1 MEIFGYTQLIS
12 SSFLLIGFFINQ
24 KNLIIKEGW
33 RKRIDHN
40 VTELQGEVL
49 QIQRMRENSMSNIK
63 AEDLEVYQ
71 ARMFLN
77 IEGPYSSVFQS
88 DEEGKFNFYHN
99 ALWIEYY
106 WVSLSTLIK
115 CGGFVFSIQYLA
127 FSLQG
132 LLQSPVF
139 YAFHLLDVIERFP
152 TLKDVIRSVTMNI
165 KQLLMTAMLG
175 VILIYLYGVI
185 AFMFIPD
192 LYFDEGIHAG
202 LINKAGDSI
211 CMSLLHCFLSTFN
224 YGLRTGG
231 GMGEFLPAET
241 AAEYN

>member
-1 MEIFGYTQLIS
+1 MFE
-12 SSFLLIGFFINQ
+12 
-24 KNLIIKEGW
+24 
-33 RKRIDHN
+33 
-40 VTELQGEVL
+40 
-49 QIQRMRENSMSNIK
+49 
-63 AEDLEVYQ
+63 AE
-71 ARMFLN
+71 
-77 IEGPYSSVFQS
+77 
-88 DEEGKFNFYHN
+88 EEGKFNFHHN
-99 ALWIEYY
+99 ALKFEYY
-106 WVSLSTLIK
+106 WVSLSNLIN
-115 CGGFVFSIQYLA
+115 CGGFIFAVQYLA

-192 LYFDEGIHAG
+192 LYFDEGIQAG

-241 AAEYN
+241 AAVYNSQAYNIRFFFDVSFFLLVITILLNVIFGIIIDTFAELREKST